1 MCASGRKWGKVV
13 CFAEAGLAR
22 GNNVFRGAS
31 SISLDAKG
39 RLTLPSR
46 VRAELGNE
54 ARLVIT
60 IDAIDPCLC
69 LYPADEWEAIEDR
82 LRALPSLLEE
92 NRRLLRLLV
101 GNAVDLELDGNGRFL
116 VPARL
121 REFAGLSKTAVLVG
135 QLNKFQLWD
144 ESAWDACCV
153 ADLEAIKASG
163 SLPEALSSL
172 IL

>member
-1 MCASGRKWGKVV
+1 M
-13 CFAEAGLAR
+13 
-22 GNNVFRGAS
+22 FRGAS

-46 VRAELGNE
+46 LRAELGE
-54 ARLVIT
+54 DAQLVIT

-69 LYPADEWEAIEDR
+69 LYPACEWEVIEAR
-82 LRALPSLLEE
+82 LRELPSLLEE

-144 ESAWDACCV
+144 ESAWDARCA
-153 ADLEAIKASG
+153 ADLEAIKAAG
-163 SLPEALSSL
+163 SLPAALSSL